1 MTIAPD
7 ASASWPG
14 LPETERRVLLELL
27 LHGAQPRIRIAERLG
42 LSRAS
47 LTRVARELLDGGFVT
62 DGVMEA
68 SGQRGRPAE
77 SLRLRPEAA
86 HFVGVKLTGDTC
98 YVVLIDLAAR
108 VVATRERTLP
118 SREVEPVV
126 ALIAEL
132 VDGLAPADA
141 PPVGLGI
148 AVAGD
153 VVVRDGVSI
162 LEVSPF
168 LGWHEVPLAALVTQA
183 TGLRV
188 TVANDV
194 QALTGAHHWFG
205 GLAQHRS
212 LVVYGLGAGI
222 GSGIVIQDELHT
234 GIHGRAGRVGHTRI
248 GGVGAACVHGHR
260 DCVHSFVTMP
270 AIEANAGVEPGRY
283 LDVVEGARAGGEREL
298 DAFRSAARALGA
310 IIAEAVNTLDP
321 EIVSVLG
328 EGRELFDFAP
338 EMLRSSL
345 ADHLEMVDPDD
356 VRIEVPPFDFGQYAR
371 GAAVAAL
378 RESLI

>member
-1 MTIAPD
+1 MVIAPV
-7 ASASWPG
+7 ATGVWPG

-27 LHGAQPRIRIAERLG
+27 LRGAQSRVRIAERLG

-47 LTRVARELLDGGFVT
+47 LTRAARELLDGGFVT
-62 DGVMEA
+62 EGELEV
-68 SGQRGRPAE
+68 SGHRGRPAE

-86 HFVGVKLTGDTC
+86 YFVGVKLTGDMC
-98 YVVLIDLAAR
+98 YVVLIDLAAH
-108 VVATRERTLP
+108 VLVARERRLP
-118 SREVEPVV
+118 SRDVDDVV
-126 ALIAEL
+126 AVVAEL
-132 VDGLAPADA
+132 VANIAPAGSWPA
-141 PPVGLGI
+141 GLGV

-153 VVVRDGVSI
+153 VVVRDGVSR

-168 LGWHEVPLAALVTQA
+168 LGWNDVPLAGLLAKA

-188 TVANDV
+188 SVANDV
-194 QALTGAHHWFG
+194 QALTGAHHWFD

-222 GSGIVIQDELHT
+222 GSGIVIQDELVT
-234 GIHGRAGRVGHTRI
+234 GTHGRSGRVGHTRI
-248 GGVGAACVHGHR
+248 GGEGVPCAHGHL

-270 AIEANAGVEPGRY
+270 AIEGNAGVAPGEYELAVQR
-283 LDVVEGARAGGEREL
+283 ARAGGRREL
-298 DAFRSAARALGA
+298 EAFENAARALGA

-328 EGRELFDFAP
+328 EGRDLFDLAP
-338 EMLRSSL
+338 AALRESL
-345 ADHLEMVDPDD
+345 ADHLERGDPDA

-371 GAAVAAL
+371 GAAVTAL

>member
-1 MTIAPD
+1 MVIAPV
-7 ASASWPG
+7 ATGVWPG

-27 LHGAQPRIRIAERLG
+27 LRGAQSRVRIAERLG

-47 LTRVARELLDGGFVT
+47 LTRAARELLDGGFVT
-62 DGVMEA
+62 EGELEV
-68 SGQRGRPAE
+68 SGHRGRPAE

-86 HFVGVKLTGDTC
+86 YFVGVKLTGDMC
-98 YVVLIDLAAR
+98 YVVLIDLAAH
-108 VVATRERTLP
+108 VLVARERRLP
-118 SREVEPVV
+118 SRDVDDVV
-126 ALIAEL
+126 AVVAEL
-132 VDGLAPADA
+132 VANIAPAGSWPA
-141 PPVGLGI
+141 GLGV

-153 VVVRDGVSI
+153 VVVRDGVSR

-168 LGWHEVPLAALVTQA
+168 LGWNDVPLAGLLAKA

-188 TVANDV
+188 SVANDV
-194 QALTGAHHWFG
+194 QALTGAHHWFD

-222 GSGIVIQDELHT
+222 GSGIVIQDELVT
-234 GIHGRAGRVGHTRI
+234 GTHGRSGRVGHTRI
-248 GGVGAACVHGHR
+248 GGEGVPCAHGHL

-270 AIEANAGVEPGRY
+270 AIEGNAGVAPGEYELAVQR
-283 LDVVEGARAGGEREL
+283 ARAGGRREL
-298 DAFRSAARALGA
+298 EAFEPAARALGE
-310 IIAEAVNTLDP
+310 IIAEAVNTLEP

-328 EGRELFDFAP
+328 EGRDLFDLAP
-338 EMLRSSL
+338 AALRESL
-345 ADHLEMVDPDD
+345 ADHLERGDPDA

-371 GAAVAAL
+371 GAAVTAL

>member
-1 MTIAPD
+1 MARD

-27 LHGAQPRIRIAERLG
+27 VHGAQPRVRIAERVG

-62 DGVMEA
+62 DGELEV

-86 HFVGVKLTGDTC
+86 HFAGVKLTGDTC
-98 YVVLIDLAAR
+98 YVAVVDLSAR
-108 VVATRERTLP
+108 VVAAQERPLASRDVDAVVELIGTTLREST
-118 SREVEPVV
+118 
-126 ALIAEL
+126 
-132 VDGLAPADA
+132 PAGIE
-141 PPVGLGI
+141 PVGLGV

-153 VVVRDGVSI
+153 VIERGGESW
-162 LEVSPF
+162 LELSPF
-168 LGWHEVPLAALVTQA
+168 LGWHDVPLARLLGDR
-183 TGLRV
+183 TGLPV

-234 GIHGRAGRVGHTRI
+234 GAHGRAGRIGHTRI
-248 GGVGAACVHGHR
+248 GGSGAPCANGHR

-270 AIEANAGVEPGRY
+270 AIEANAGVGPGGYARA
-283 LDVVEGARAGGEREL
+283 VEAARAGGRREL
-298 DAFRSAARALGA
+298 QAFRDAARAMGA
-310 IIAEAVNTLDP
+310 IIAETVNTLDP

-328 EGRELFDFAP
+328 EGRDLFELAP
-338 EMLRSSL
+338 DELRTAL
-345 ADHLEMVDPDD
+345 ADNLELGDPAA

-371 GAAVAAL
+371 GAAVAAMRDAL
-378 RESLI
+378 L